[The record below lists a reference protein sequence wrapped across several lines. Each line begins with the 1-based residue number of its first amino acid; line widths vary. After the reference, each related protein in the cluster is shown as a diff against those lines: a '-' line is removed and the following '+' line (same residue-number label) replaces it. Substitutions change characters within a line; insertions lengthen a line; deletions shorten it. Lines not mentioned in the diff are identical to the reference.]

1 MNTIIQSNGDI
12 LTGKAWRKQHPHFH
26 RLPFYTNIPSM
37 DEMAGPL
44 QTALSG
50 RATYFLLR
58 FAQGLDDVHPFSYT
72 EAVENLVR
80 DAEQILS
87 PDRTSVSAKNASRIW
102 AFMSKFVMLDRFA
115 GALGVAE
122 VHRGMSLPK
131 ESMSRDDFGGA
142 LKVCISFFI

>member
-1 MNTIIQSNGDI
+1 
-12 LTGKAWRKQHPHFH
+12 
-26 RLPFYTNIPSM
+26 
-37 DEMAGPL
+37 MARPL

-80 DAEQILS
+80 DAEEILS
-87 PDRTSVSAKNASRIW
+87 PHPTSVSAKNASRIW
-102 AFMSKFVMLDRFA
+102 AFMSKFVMLDCFA

-122 VHRGMSLPK
+122 VHRGVSLPK
-131 ESMSRDDFGGA
+131 ESLSRDDFGGA
-142 LKVCISFFI
+142 LKVCISFLI

>member
-1 MNTIIQSNGDI
+1 
-12 LTGKAWRKQHPHFH
+12 
-26 RLPFYTNIPSM
+26 
-37 DEMAGPL
+37 MAGPL

-50 RATYFLLR
+50 CATYFLLR

-72 EAVENLVR
+72 EAVENLVH

-87 PDRTSVSAKNASRIW
+87 PDPTSVSVKNASQIW

-122 VHRGMSLPK
+122 VHRGVSLPK
-131 ESMSRDDFGGA
+131 ESLSRDDFAGA
-142 LKVCISFFI
+142 LKVCISFLI

>member
-1 MNTIIQSNGDI
+1 MNTIIRRNSEI
-12 LTGKAWRKQHPHFH
+12 LTGKVWCKQHPHFYC
-26 RLPFYTNIPSM
+26 LPFYTNIPRM

-50 RATYFLLR
+50 HATYFLLR

-80 DAEQILS
+80 DAEEILS
-87 PDRTSVSAKNASRIW
+87 PHPTSVSAKNASRIW
-102 AFMSKFVMLDRFA
+102 AFMSKFVMLDHFA

-122 VHRGMSLPK
+122 VHRGMSLLK
-131 ESMSRDDFGGA
+131 ESLSRDDFGGA
-142 LKVCISFFI
+142 LKVCISFLI